1 MAVKMCFQ
9 SFYLPVMTNLQT
21 WLRRTVKI
29 SVDHK
34 RLGEVEILY
43 IFLPRHPSRE
53 SIPPLSTPWA
63 PPPSYPSRGARFLKV
78 QVT

>member
-9 SFYLPVMTNLQT
+9 SFYLAVMTNLQT
-21 WLRRTVKI
+21 WLRRNVKI

-34 RLGEVEILY
+34 KA
-43 IFLPRHPSRE
+43 RE

>member
-9 SFYLPVMTNLQT
+9 SFYLAVMTNLQT

-34 RLGEVEILY
+34 KAQE
-43 IFLPRHPSRE
+43 SRNT
-53 SIPPLSTPWA
+53 IHFPPPPPLP
-63 PPPSYPSRGARFLKV
+63 
-78 QVT
+78 